1 MENNVTENLEYAL
14 AFERE
19 MAALERQLHSEEDP
33 ELIAQKTLIAAAE
46 LREFIR
52 RLTKKKQIRLR
63 KNEGNRQL
71 SGISQYTI

>member
-19 MAALERQLHSEEDP
+19 MAVLERQLHSEEAP

-63 KNEGNRQL
+63 KNEGNR
-71 SGISQYTI
+71 

>member
-63 KNEGNRQL
+63 KNEGNR
-71 SGISQYTI
+71 